1 MATDRQPVW
10 WVLYTLVPLMGGL
23 LVLEHQASLS
33 PAGHKFAQ
41 IGIVLCIYG
50 LVWLWLRAN
59 TLALL
64 RVAYNMHDKTYHERT
79 YVDEANWVAR
89 PFRSHL
95 IPRRAYVRKAM
106 ARHTKRHAMAQ
117 AYRMEINKCS
127 LN

>member
-23 LVLEHQASLS
+23 LVLEHRASLS
-33 PAGHKFAQ
+33 PAGHKFTQ
-41 IGIVLCIYG
+41 LSIVVCIYG

-64 RVAYNMHDKTYHERT
+64 RVSYSTPEKT
-79 YVDEANWVAR
+79 YVDEANWAAR
-89 PFRSHL
+89 PLRPYL
-95 IPRRAYVRKAM
+95 TPRRAYVRKAM
-106 ARHTKRHAMAQ
+106 AHHTNRYAKAT
-117 AYRMEINKCS
+117 AYRMETSKCS

>member
-10 WVLYTLVPLMGGL
+10 WVLYTVVPLMGGL
-23 LVLEHQASLS
+23 LVLEHRASLS
-33 PAGHKFAQ
+33 PAGHRFAQ

-64 RVAYNMHDKTYHERT
+64 RVAYGIDEKTYHERT
-79 YVDEANWVAR
+79 FVDEANGVAQSL
-89 PFRSHL
+89 RSHL
-95 IPRRAYVRKAM
+95 IPRRAYVKKAM
-106 ARHTKRHAMAQ
+106 VRHAKRHIKAHA
-117 AYRMEINKCS
+117 RNMEINKCS